1 MSTTPNRDPAQTT
14 PPPSAPL
21 PSQPSSARSAADTP
35 VLAPPGSEE
44 RWWQLQGLRRGRVDP
59 GPFLA
64 GLERGEL
71 PAHQD
76 LLEALLGV
84 LNRAGVERLLA
95 NPRALAGPTL
105 LEAGRRELPLLAG
118 QERVRQAWLTP
129 LLAHHQQMARQDP
142 ANADRWLELLGP
154 FRDPEVAARLRQSL
168 LRHRGSSGQRPEA
181 EALAPGSSA
190 VRNPGAAIDAAASAG
205 AAAGAGAAATQPAAT
220 PNAMGSSY
228 AMAAAEAMAAAD
240 RADAKDPAEATA
252 AMDLIDG
259 RAALAATDR
268 ADALAAMGSPNAM
281 AAAEAMAAADRAD
294 AKDPAEATA
303 AMDLIDGRAALVA
316 TDRADALTSA
326 AATQATAGLAAT
338 DPADPWHDVNVPW
351 VAPTA
356 TAPTVLSPPAFQ
368 PRALEPTVLE
378 PTALEPTVAGAALG
392 TSAGVEALAPLLGL
406 QRQPQDGAVL
416 LELAMAPGPL
426 AQRRAALEG
435 LALGLSVWPQEPLS
449 AGLVRLSGDLDPQLA
464 ACAVDLLARLPE
476 GSRALR
482 RVARQSLDP
491 TVRARLRR
499 RLPSS
504 PLVLLV
510 HGRQG
515 GQIPPELQALAAELG
530 QWRGGPVLLQTLTA
544 NEEPQPE
551 AAFWTA
557 AQRAGGL
564 TLVPLLLLPGG
575 HVRHD
580 LPALARAWRQRAS
593 AAGGLALWRCPFL
606 GSWPSWQRQL
616 RRHLI
621 ALAADQPLL
630 WLHHPLEGPLGARYL
645 AHLSQLLGNP
655 GQAAPLEAGMPRPAE
670 LQGPGLLV
678 PWSLAANRMSDALA
692 ASDQLPGQ
700 RLLPPFLQ
708 VPDLRHTLL
717 QLLSALA

>member
-1 MSTTPNRDPAQTT
+1 MDP
-14 PPPSAPL
+14 
-21 PSQPSSARSAADTP
+21 
-35 VLAPPGSEE
+35 VK
-44 RWWQLQGLRRGRVDP
+44 
-59 GPFLA
+59 
-64 GLERGEL
+64 
-71 PAHQD
+71 
-76 LLEALLGV
+76 
-84 LNRAGVERLLA
+84 
-95 NPRALAGPTL
+95 
-105 LEAGRRELPLLAG
+105 
-118 QERVRQAWLTP
+118 
-129 LLAHHQQMARQDP
+129 
-142 ANADRWLELLGP
+142 
-154 FRDPEVAARLRQSL
+154 
-168 LRHRGSSGQRPEA
+168 
-181 EALAPGSSA
+181 
-190 VRNPGAAIDAAASAG
+190 
-205 AAAGAGAAATQPAAT
+205 
-220 PNAMGSSY
+220 
-228 AMAAAEAMAAAD
+228 AMAAAEVIAAS
-240 RADAKDPAEATA
+240 DANDPAAATA

-268 ADALAAMGSPNAM
+268 ADGS
-281 AAAEAMAAADRAD
+281 
-294 AKDPAEATA
+294 
-303 AMDLIDGRAALVA
+303 
-316 TDRADALTSA
+316 TSV
-326 AATQATAGLAAT
+326 AATQATAGLAET
-338 DPADPWHDVNVPW
+338 DPADPWHDGNVPG

-356 TAPTVLSPPAFQ
+356 TAPTGLSPTAFQ
-368 PRALEPTVLE
+368 PRALD
-378 PTALEPTVAGAALG
+378 PTALDPTVADAALG
-392 TSAGVEALAPLLGL
+392 ASAGVEALAPLLGL
-406 QRQPQDGAVL
+406 QRQPQDGALL

-435 LALGLSVWPQEPLS
+435 LALGLSIWPQEPLS

-464 ACAVDLLARLPE
+464 AGAVDLLARLPQ

-491 TVRARLRR
+491 AVRARLRR

-515 GQIPPELQALAAELG
+515 GQVPPELRELAAELR

-544 NEEPQPE
+544 NEEPLPE
-551 AAFWTA
+551 ADFWTA

-580 LPALARAWRQRAS
+580 LPALALAWRQKAR
-593 AAGGLALWRCPFL
+593 AAGDLELWRCPFL
-606 GSWPSWQRQL
+606 GSWPSWQQQL

-621 ALAADQPLL
+621 ALAAHQPLL
-630 WLHHPLEGPLGARYL
+630 WLHHPLEGPLGTRYL
-645 AHLSQLLGNP
+645 AHLSQLLGHP
-655 GQAAPLEAGMPRPAE
+655 GQPAPLEAGVPRPAG

-708 VPDLRHTLL
+708 VPGLRHTLL